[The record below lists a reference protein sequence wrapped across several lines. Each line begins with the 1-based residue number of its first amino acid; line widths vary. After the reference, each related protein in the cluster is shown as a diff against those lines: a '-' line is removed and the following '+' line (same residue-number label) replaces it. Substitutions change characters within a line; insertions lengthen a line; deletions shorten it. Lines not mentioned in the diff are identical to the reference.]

1 MNEYGGYLVAIA
13 LLCLHFLLQLP
24 GVITGIDLPH
34 IFGEKGVFWYR
45 FLCSMFILAAV
56 IDTEVVWNIAY
67 VVVALVS
74 IPNLIAIFVLRR
86 EMKEDVDN
94 YKIN

>member
-1 MNEYGGYLVAIA
+1 ML
-13 LLCLHFLLQLP
+13 F
-24 GVITGIDLPH
+24 
-34 IFGEKGVFWYR
+34 R
-45 FLCSMFILAAV
+45 SAAV

-94 YKIN
+94 YKLS